1 MGRRSIRRQQLTRM
15 NKELSRLKS
24 EILDVRN
31 IQIREYTRKGKTA
44 PPRLCERMHIL
55 QDRAKWLNKEIMRFE
70 ERMKDERV

>member
-1 MGRRSIRRQQLTRM
+1 MGRRSIRRQQLARM

-44 PPRLCERMHIL
+44 PPRLFERMHIL
-55 QDRAKWLNKEIMRFE
+55 QDKAKWLDREIGRYKENADGRI
-70 ERMKDERV
+70 